1 MITPAADYRP
11 IDKRPARWS
20 SAMNPLSLQKR
31 GLVHWIPLGALD
43 SAHRIAA
50 DRRYRPAVE
59 VALAANWFADEYR
72 GIYGA
77 VLSAEAGVPLFVPVV
92 TTVPLSITCWIRRT
106 PGFVQ
111 GINVWLGQV
120 SPSTWNGF
128 FLQVESAAVKA
139 IQVENTTF
147 GVATANLSVPVQDW
161 VFCAGVFVSNADR
174 WAYCNG
180 VSSAHNTD
188 PFTPA
193 AAKDALI
200 LNGTSVA
207 AAPANPIGCT
217 LRDVRVYD
225 YALELGELE
234 ELYRNPYDLFQVF
247 DRDDDYQ
254 FFTATASFD
263 AITLPV
269 LTTTV
274 GLHTPTIT
282 TAALPDLEFQV
293 SVLSVAVTAHTPASV
308 ALEEEVIQEDERELE
323 PHNLKVR
330 IVDFIGG
337 DDLRI
342 SRTYTQLPEGIIIS
356 KGYLTIKR
364 RAVDDAD
371 AEAIIQKQITASES
385 IAGQLTDATTTGGSI
400 DLYFD
405 LTSDETATLTPLIP
419 YQYDIQIISL
429 AGAVYTCEKGV
440 IVMQQ
445 GVTEATS

>member
-1 MITPAADYRP
+1 
-11 IDKRPARWS
+11 
-20 SAMNPLSLQKR
+20 
-31 GLVHWIPLGALD
+31 
-43 SAHRIAA
+43 
-50 DRRYRPAVE
+50 
-59 VALAANWFADEYR
+59 
-72 GIYGA
+72 
-77 VLSAEAGVPLFVPVV
+77 
-92 TTVPLSITCWIRRT
+92 LSITCWIRRT